1 MKVKILIR
9 DRAKGS
15 PSNPALE
22 HALAKE
28 PRLRRGGRIW
38 RYGRLRHPRPF
49 NSTTSSILM
58 GCKPA
63 YEPSEFYNALDFYQA
78 LRTLDRSRQA

>member
-1 MKVKILIR
+1 MKVKILIS

-38 RYGRLRHPRPF
+38 RYAQIA
-49 NSTTSSILM
+49 SSAPIQLNHKLNID
-58 GCKPA
+58 GLQTC
-63 YEPSEFYNALDFYQA
+63 L
-78 LRTLDRSRQA
+78 